1 MLIIYIYVF
10 LYFQFVVHLLKRYLN
25 FFNDFKDY
33 YVLLA
38 MIASCFLKT
47 FSYLNN
53 IFSYVINNL
62 NVYIFTSKFCDISF
76 ISKKA
81 EREVFCSTYE
91 NCYFTFFS
99 SNFNKCC

>member
-1 MLIIYIYVF
+1 MLIYVF

-25 FFNDFKDY
+25 FFNDLKDY